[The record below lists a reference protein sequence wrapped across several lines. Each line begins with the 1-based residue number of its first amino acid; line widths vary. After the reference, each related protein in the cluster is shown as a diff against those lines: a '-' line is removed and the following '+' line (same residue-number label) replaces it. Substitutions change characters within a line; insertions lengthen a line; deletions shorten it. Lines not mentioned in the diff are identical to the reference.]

1 MNDTRATLRFSKWG
15 YAHACRNNFAVRN
28 LDLTIHAGERV
39 LLLGASGIGKSTIL
53 EGAAGLIGNT
63 SGSAKTQDDDG
74 GICEGS
80 IYIDNKPLA
89 QARGDVALVMQDPN
103 AQMIFEKLGDNVA
116 FGCENLG
123 VQKPEIW
130 KRVHTSLQEVGLQD
144 IQLQRNT
151 GHLSGGQM
159 QRLALAGALAMRPRI
174 LLLDEPTANLDP
186 VGTKQI
192 VAATHHVLKTTNAT
206 MMLVEHHIQPW
217 LDIVNR
223 VIILGQKSYLTH
235 DEKTRERLYT
245 TTSTNL
251 CSKDDN
257 QTIIVADGTP
267 DEVFSRTDLPW
278 KDLGIW
284 VPRVYQQKQS
294 FYKQK
299 QSFALD
305 LFESNSTTSIAPHFQ
320 STPSKACPAN
330 TTHPLLLSAHNL
342 AIGRTDTPIATHIN
356 MDFRAG
362 EAYAFIG
369 ENGTGKTTLALT
381 IAGLL
386 NPICGELHAHTSLCE
401 GLDTANPLTWN
412 SRDLAQRISYVFQN
426 PEHQF
431 ARSTVLD
438 EVMLGVSLSTPTL
451 DICSK
456 RERARTLLKTF
467 RLDSYEQANP
477 YTLSGGEKRR
487 LTVAAALAAQ
497 PKILILD
504 EPTYGQDYKCWTEI
518 VKLLQKLKAQ
528 GICIVVVTHDKLLI
542 KKLHAHTILLT
553 QKKSRIPQCI
563 QVTNVN
569 ERTEEIPT
577 SSVSPF
583 LASLNP
589 ATRMFGALIFAIPLL
604 FTLDWVSATCALI
617 LDFIACAC
625 INIKPCK
632 VIKLSWPVWI
642 GAPSSA
648 LAVWLYGKSG
658 GATWFDWGFI
668 HISDLSSTLALA
680 TAIRILAI
688 GVPSIVTVIGIDATA
703 LADAWTQL
711 VHLPDRFVYGGLAG
725 MRLLGVLQEDWTA
738 LCAARR
744 SRGIGDK
751 SFVKAFFPQ
760 AFALFVL
767 SIRRS
772 VTLAKAM
779 QARGF
784 GSSCKRTHARTSTT
798 SINDRIFIAF
808 CLIIPLCAIMIS
820 VYAGTFLL
828 FGCAPK

>member
-15 YAHACRNNFAVRN
+15 YVHACRNNFAVRN
-28 LDLTIHAGERV
+28 LDLTVHAGERV

-130 KRVHTSLQEVGLQD
+130 KRVHTCLQEVGLQD
-144 IQLQRNT
+144 IQLHRNT

-159 QRLALAGALAMRPRI
+159 QRLALAGALAMQPRI

-235 DEKTRERLYT
+235 DEKAHKRLHT

-251 CSKDDN
+251 CSQDDS

-305 LFESNSTTSIAPHFQ
+305 LFESNSTTSIAPHVQ
-320 STPSKACPAN
+320 NKPSKTCHTD

-342 AIGRTDTPIATHIN
+342 AIGRTDIPIATHIN

-386 NPICGELHAHTSLCE
+386 NPICGELHAYTSLCA
-401 GLDTANPLTWN
+401 GLDTTNPLRWN
-412 SRDLAQRISYVFQN
+412 SKDLARRISYVFQN

-431 ARSTVLD
+431 VRSTVLD
-438 EVMLGVSLSTPTL
+438 EVMLGVSLSSPTL
-451 DICSK
+451 DIYNQ
-456 RERARTLLKTF
+456 REQARTLLKTF
-467 RLDSYEQANP
+467 GLDSYEQANP

-518 VKLLQKLKAQ
+518 VKLLKKLKSQ

-553 QKKSRIPQCI
+553 QKKSRIPQSI

-569 ERTEEIPT
+569 ERAEEIPT

-658 GATWFDWGFI
+658 GAIWFDWGFI
-668 HISDLSSTLALA
+668 HISDLSSSLALA

-751 SFVKAFFPQ
+751 SPVKAFFPQ

-772 VTLAKAM
+772 VNLAKAM

-784 GSSCKRTHARTSTT
+784 GGSCKRTHARTSTT

-828 FGCAPK
+828 FGSAPK

>member
-53 EGAAGLIGNT
+53 EGTAGLIGNT

-123 VQKPEIW
+123 IQKPEIW
-130 KRVHTSLQEVGLQD
+130 KRVYASLQEVGLQD
-144 IQLQRNT
+144 IQLHRNT

-235 DEKTRERLYT
+235 DEKAHEHLHTMA
-245 TTSTNL
+245 STNL
-251 CSKDDN
+251 CSQNDN
-257 QTIIVADGTP
+257 STIIVADGTP

-284 VPRVYQQKQS
+284 VPS
-294 FYKQK
+294 AYKQK
-299 QSFALD
+299 QSVPLD
-305 LFESNSTTSIAPHFQ
+305 SFDRNSTTSIAPHLQ
-320 STPSKACPAN
+320 STPSKTCHIDTA
-330 TTHPLLLSAHNL
+330 HPLLLSAYNL

-386 NPICGELHAHTSLCE
+386 NPIRGELHAHTSLCE

-412 SRDLAQRISYVFQN
+412 SKDLARRISYVFQN

-451 DICSK
+451 DICNQ
-456 RERARTLLKTF
+456 REQARSLLKTF
-467 RLDSYEQANP
+467 GLDSYEQANP

-518 VKLLQKLKAQ
+518 VKLLKELKAQ

-553 QKKSRIPQCI
+553 QKKLRIPQCI
-563 QVTNVN
+563 QVTIVN

-617 LDFIACAC
+617 LDFIAGAC

-658 GATWFDWGFI
+658 GAIWFDWGFI
-668 HISDLSSTLALA
+668 HISDLSSSLALA

-725 MRLLGVLQEDWTA
+725 MRLLSVLQEDWTA

-751 SFVKAFFPQ
+751 SPVKAFFPQ

-828 FGCAPK
+828 FGSVPK

>member
-53 EGAAGLIGNT
+53 EGTAGLIGNT

-130 KRVHTSLQEVGLQD
+130 KRVYASLQEVGLQD

-217 LDIVNR
+217 LDIVTR

-235 DEKTRERLYT
+235 DEKARERLHT
-245 TTSTNL
+245 TISTNL

-284 VPRVYQQKQS
+284 VPS
-294 FYKQK
+294 AYKQK
-299 QSFALD
+299 QSVPLD
-305 LFESNSTTSIAPHFQ
+305 LFDSNSTTSHLQ
-320 STPSKACPAN
+320 N
-330 TTHPLLLSAHNL
+330 TSSETCHIGTTRPLLLSAYDL

-356 MDFRAG
+356 IDFRAG

-386 NPICGELHAHTSLCE
+386 NPICGELRAHTSLCE
-401 GLDTANPLTWN
+401 GLDAANPLTWN
-412 SRDLAQRISYVFQN
+412 SKDLARRISYVFQN

-431 ARSTVLD
+431 VRSTVLD
-438 EVMLGVSLSTPTL
+438 EVMLGVSLSTSTL
-451 DICSK
+451 DICSQ

-467 RLDSYEQANP
+467 GLNSYEQANP

-553 QKKSRIPQCI
+553 QNKSRIPQCI

-658 GATWFDWGFI
+658 GAIWFDWGFI
-668 HISDLSSTLALA
+668 HISDLSSSLALA

-744 SRGIGDK
+744 SRGICDK
-751 SFVKAFFPQ
+751 SFVKSFFPQ

-820 VYAGTFLL
+820 VYAGSFLL

>member
-53 EGAAGLIGNT
+53 KGAAGLIGNT

-80 IYIDNKPLA
+80 IYIDNKSLA

-130 KRVHTSLQEVGLQD
+130 KRVYASLQEVGLQD

-159 QRLALAGALAMRPRI
+159 QRLALAGALAMHPRI

-235 DEKTRERLYT
+235 DEKAHERLHT

-251 CSKDDN
+251 CSQDDN
-257 QTIIVADGTP
+257 STIIVADGTP

-284 VPRVYQQKQS
+284 VPS
-294 FYKQK
+294 AYKQK
-299 QSFALD
+299 QSVPLD
-305 LFESNSTTSIAPHFQ
+305 SFDRNSTTSHLQ
-320 STPSKACPAN
+320 NTSSDACHID
-330 TTHPLLLSAHNL
+330 TTHPLLLSAYDL
-342 AIGRTDTPIATHIN
+342 AIGRTDIPIATHIN

-451 DICSK
+451 DKCTQ

-617 LDFIACAC
+617 LDFIACVC

-725 MRLLGVLQEDWTA
+725 MRLLSVLQEDWTA

-820 VYAGTFLL
+820 VYTGTFLL

>member
-53 EGAAGLIGNT
+53 EGTAGLIGNT

-130 KRVHTSLQEVGLQD
+130 KRVYASLQEVGLQD

-159 QRLALAGALAMRPRI
+159 QRFALAGALAMRPRI

-217 LDIVNR
+217 LDIVTR

-235 DEKTRERLYT
+235 DEKARERLHT
-245 TTSTNL
+245 TISTNL

-284 VPRVYQQKQS
+284 VPS
-294 FYKQK
+294 AYKQK
-299 QSFALD
+299 QSVPLD
-305 LFESNSTTSIAPHFQ
+305 LFDSNSTTSHLQ
-320 STPSKACPAN
+320 N
-330 TTHPLLLSAHNL
+330 TSSETCHIGTTRPLLLSAYDL

-356 MDFRAG
+356 IDFRAG

-386 NPICGELHAHTSLCE
+386 NPICGELRAHTSLCE

-412 SRDLAQRISYVFQN
+412 SKDLARRISYVFQN

-451 DICSK
+451 DICTQ

-518 VKLLQKLKAQ
+518 VKLLKELKAQ

-617 LDFIACAC
+617 LNFIACAC

-658 GATWFDWGFI
+658 GAIWFDWGFI
-668 HISDLSSTLALA
+668 HISDLSSSLALA

-725 MRLLGVLQEDWTA
+725 MRLLSVLQEDWMA

-744 SRGIGDK
+744 SRGIGDR

-784 GSSCKRTHARTSTT
+784 GSTCKRTHARTSTT

>member
-1 MNDTRATLRFSKWG
+1 
-15 YAHACRNNFAVRN
+15 
-28 LDLTIHAGERV
+28 
-39 LLLGASGIGKSTIL
+39 
-53 EGAAGLIGNT
+53 
-63 SGSAKTQDDDG
+63 
-74 GICEGS
+74 
-80 IYIDNKPLA
+80 
-89 QARGDVALVMQDPN
+89 
-103 AQMIFEKLGDNVA
+103 
-116 FGCENLG
+116 
-123 VQKPEIW
+123 
-130 KRVHTSLQEVGLQD
+130 
-144 IQLQRNT
+144 
-151 GHLSGGQM
+151 
-159 QRLALAGALAMRPRI
+159 
-174 LLLDEPTANLDP
+174 
-186 VGTKQI
+186 
-192 VAATHHVLKTTNAT
+192 
-206 MMLVEHHIQPW
+206 
-217 LDIVNR
+217 
-223 VIILGQKSYLTH
+223 
-235 DEKTRERLYT
+235 
-245 TTSTNL
+245 
-251 CSKDDN
+251 
-257 QTIIVADGTP
+257 
-267 DEVFSRTDLPW
+267 
-278 KDLGIW
+278 
-284 VPRVYQQKQS
+284 
-294 FYKQK
+294 
-299 QSFALD
+299 
-305 LFESNSTTSIAPHFQ
+305 
-320 STPSKACPAN
+320 
-330 TTHPLLLSAHNL
+330 
-342 AIGRTDTPIATHIN
+342 
-356 MDFRAG
+356 
-362 EAYAFIG
+362 
-369 ENGTGKTTLALT
+369 
-381 IAGLL
+381 
-386 NPICGELHAHTSLCE
+386 
-401 GLDTANPLTWN
+401 
-412 SRDLAQRISYVFQN
+412 
-426 PEHQF
+426 
-431 ARSTVLD
+431 
-438 EVMLGVSLSTPTL
+438 MLGVSLSTPTL
-451 DICSK
+451 DICSQ

-467 RLDSYEQANP
+467 GLNSYEQANP

-487 LTVAAALAAQ
+487 LTVAATLAAQ

-553 QKKSRIPQCI
+553 QNKSRIPQCI

-658 GATWFDWGFI
+658 GAIWFDWGFI
-668 HISDLSSTLALA
+668 QISDLSSSLALA

-751 SFVKAFFPQ
+751 SFVKSFFPQ

-820 VYAGTFLL
+820 VYAGSFLL